1 MVFLTEFDVGHGSL
15 VAADEVKL
23 SFRATACT
31 RSKCSS
37 ESGCFSHCRKAT
49 RWSATRWNTSAA
61 SGADGELYAGRTLP
75 KRPRRSTTHRTNSP
89 TDVGA
94 LEANKRTLCCRES
107 RRTII
112 SQGSSLIRHLCKR
125 KRLCDTIATAIRR
138 PSEPYLPPMPRASPA
153 SLEVLQTRCESK
165 TTCNNAACK
174 SISLSRCTR
183 SHDYDFFPMSHW
195 PTSPTETVSYALVRT
210 SQLSKSS
217 ILIEVPQKQLGL
229 QAAILLSIDS
239 SSLNL
244 LLPPQRNFLS
254 LLSWHPCLSTLSTV
268 SSASERCLDFH

>member
-1 MVFLTEFDVGHGSL
+1 MKSNYPPEPPLAPGPNVHRSP
-15 VAADEVKL
+15 AASVTAAKL
-23 SFRATACT
+23 QDGAPQD
-31 RSKCSS
+31 
-37 ESGCFSHCRKAT
+37 
-49 RWSATRWNTSAA
+49 WNTSAA

-89 TDVGA
+89 TDVEA

-112 SQGSSLIRHLCKR
+112 PRSSLIRHFCKR
-125 KRLCDTIATAIRR
+125 KRLCETIETAIRG

-153 SLEVLQTRCESK
+153 SLEVLQTRCGST

-229 QAAILLSIDS
+229 QAAI
-239 SSLNL
+239 SSLYRL
-244 LLPPQRNFLS
+244 THR
-254 LLSWHPCLSTLSTV
+254 V
-268 SSASERCLDFH
+268 